1 MGGLLAHAV
10 ARALEERGERVA
22 FLGLIDSDFRLTDPV
37 SRTDGYVR
45 SHIVDMYGT
54 LARELSAVRPL
65 EPRELAREAA
75 SLSQRVLCAPHPERS
90 RAIVEWLRE
99 RGHLAPEL
107 SPAMVDRYFSLF
119 EAHVA
124 LVEGFVPPRI
134 SAPLFVWERARPD
147 DRGSEIWRT
156 CTSALVER
164 AVVAG
169 NHYDLMFPPL
179 VEVLAAGIDAA
190 LRRVEASGELP
201 GAHLDR
207 REG

>member
-1 MGGLLAHAV
+1 MTSSEVWGERTAERYDATSAGMFEREVLGPTVDLLAELAGDGP
-10 ARALEERGERVA
+10 ALELAVGTGRVA
-22 FLGLIDSDFRLTDPV
+22 IPLAGRGVPV
-37 SRTDGYVR
+37 TG
-45 SHIVDMYGT
+45 I
-54 LARELSAVRPL
+54 
-65 EPRELAREAA
+65 
-75 SLSQRVLCAPHPERS
+75 
-90 RAIVEWLRE
+90 
-99 RGHLAPEL
+99 EL

-147 DRGSEIWRT
+147 DRSSEIWRT
-156 CTSALVER
+156 CTSASVER

-179 VEVLAAGIDAA
+179 VEVLAAGVDAA
-190 LRRVEASGELP
+190 LRRVGETSPQPLD
-201 GAHLDR
+201 AHLDR